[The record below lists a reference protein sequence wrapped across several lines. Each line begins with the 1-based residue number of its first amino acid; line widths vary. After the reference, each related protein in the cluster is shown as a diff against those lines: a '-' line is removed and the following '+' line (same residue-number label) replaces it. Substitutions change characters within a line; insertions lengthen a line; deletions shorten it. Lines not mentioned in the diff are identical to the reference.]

1 MKTDIEKLKEV
12 KDIKSSKSI
21 IGYGLIWL
29 IKKIILDHDKRIS
42 DLEVEVARLKGE
54 VEDE

>member
-42 DLEVEVARLKGE
+42 DLEVEVARLNGE

>member
-29 IKKIILDHDKRIS
+29 IKK
-42 DLEVEVARLKGE
+42 
-54 VEDE
+54 